1 MESVPFAL
9 TLSQSSKKP
18 YDFEIALRF
27 PQLTRRVR
35 ALLPGPVLY
44 FLHSFKNASNL
55 LNPCDGFRIALWWS
69 LLLSRSHFKRPQSG
83 LDMPDILFN
92 RVPVTFDSPAHQA
105 VWFFRRIC
113 TEP

>member
-83 LDMPDILFN
+83 LDMPDILF
-92 RVPVTFDSPAHQA
+92 
-105 VWFFRRIC
+105 
-113 TEP
+113 